1 MTCNLYECIG
11 HEMCINFL
19 LQHLSITFFPVN
31 NIEHAALDM
40 QAELDKSLHIKCLL
54 QMTDINENLN
64 DKTIFH
70 FQILSCIE
78 MGEESKSN
86 R

>member
-1 MTCNLYECIG
+1 MK
-11 HEMCINFL
+11 
-19 LQHLSITFFPVN
+19 
-31 NIEHAALDM
+31 
-40 QAELDKSLHIKCLL
+40 AELDKSLHVKRLL
-54 QMTDINENLN
+54 QLTDINENLN

-78 MGEESKSN
+78 MGGENKSN